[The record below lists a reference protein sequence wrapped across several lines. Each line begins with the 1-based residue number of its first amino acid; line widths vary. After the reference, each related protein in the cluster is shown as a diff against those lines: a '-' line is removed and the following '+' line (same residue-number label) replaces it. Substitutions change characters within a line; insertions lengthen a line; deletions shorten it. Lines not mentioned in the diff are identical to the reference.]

1 MEAMRETIV
10 VCHGSDAAF
19 DAIDLKRSKN
29 NRDFGVGFY
38 TTTIAA
44 QAEDWA
50 RSVRARNGSRDAYV
64 QVYELA
70 LADLNVLRFD
80 GLTIEWLDLVKE
92 NRSLEG
98 CRHGYDAVVG
108 PVANDNTLL
117 TVNRYIQGIYTA
129 DEAIRR
135 LAHFKANDQI
145 SLHTPKA
152 LERIRL
158 VRRYSVDE

>member
-1 MEAMRETIV
+1 MGPACETTV
-10 VCHGSDAAF
+10 VYHGTDTVF
-19 DAIDLKRSKN
+19 DVVDLAHSKN
-29 NRDFGVGFY
+29 NRDFGTGFY
-38 TTTIAA
+38 TTTISA

-50 RSVRARNGSRDAYV
+50 RSVRVRNGSKGAYV

-70 LADLNVLRFD
+70 LTGLNVLRFD

-92 NRSLEG
+92 NRSCGG
-98 CRHGYDAVVG
+98 CRHGYDAVIG

-117 TVNRYIQGIYTA
+117 TVNRYIQGVYTA
-129 DEAIRR
+129 EEAIRR
-135 LAHFKANDQI
+135 LACFKANDQV

-152 LERIRL
+152 LEQIRL